1 MTCCKLSLTSAH
13 FISSYDGYATANGR
27 LSLIRSSS
35 TSAIAIKSSTH
46 FCVKELYNHYRT
58 EARELPTCWYE
69 RIATELFS
77 SKVAWRLR
85 VMFGIDE
92 LLSRDNQEIALA
104 SFRAKR
110 DGAGPDGMRVSEL
123 DDYWK
128 ANHEILERRI
138 REGTYVPG
146 IVKCFEVSTRSVKQ
160 REIASINVADR
171 FVEKLIQLK
180 LREYVE
186 PMFLPHSFAYQES
199 KSTLDAAM
207 LVRDYV
213 VAGKPFL
220 CELDIKDYFGSI
232 HLGRLRKLA
241 SKVLDK
247 DVANLI
253 WIFLTREVERD
264 GKIERIAKGI
274 LQGSAISP
282 ALANLYLHGFDEFME
297 ERGLC
302 WLRFS
307 DNIDVCCETSD
318 EASKVYE
325 YLRDELGQVHQLA
338 LNKKKSGVYRAVD
351 RRILG
356 YDLVEGP
363 CASVEVRRHTY
374 RPVHVQSRW
383 SSSIVRKSHGAY
395 HIVKDGVINRKDYS
409 LLFEN
414 DDEKHHIPVGVTDQ
428 LNIYGNVTVSPA
440 ALATITRENIRIA
453 YLDEY
458 GVLMGTY
465 VPEAHGKAADVFLKQ
480 CAIYNDAAKRL
491 DVARRLEIASIHNM
505 RENLRY
511 YVRRGREALV
521 DHVSYLSSCVTGAN
535 EARDVDGLMLVE
547 ARARKKYYEGFSM
560 VVEAAGFSFA
570 RRSKRPPKDPCNA
583 LISFGNTVMY
593 NEVLQII
600 WKTSLDPKIGVVH
613 ATNRRNYSLNLDFAD
628 LFKPVV
634 VDRTIFA
641 LINRHQ
647 IKAETHFRTVKA
659 GGVLLNTEG
668 KRLFLDALEQKLDSR
683 VAGKGSAKGRRLT
696 YRQLIVN
703 EVEAFQRLVRDGEVY
718 KPYKYY

>member
-1 MTCCKLSLTSAH
+1 
-13 FISSYDGYATANGR
+13 
-27 LSLIRSSS
+27 
-35 TSAIAIKSSTH
+35 
-46 FCVKELYNHYRT
+46 
-58 EARELPTCWYE
+58 
-69 RIATELFS
+69 
-77 SKVAWRLR
+77 
-85 VMFGIDE
+85 MFDIDE
-92 LLSRDNQEIALA
+92 LLSSSNQELALA
-104 SFRAKR
+104 AFRTKK

-128 ANHEILERRI
+128 ANHELLEQQI
-138 REGTYVPG
+138 REGTYSPG
-146 IVKCFEVSTRSVKQ
+146 IVRCFEISTRSAKQ
-160 REIASINVADR
+160 REIASINVVDR

-180 LREYVE
+180 LREYIE
-186 PMFLPHSFAYQES
+186 PMFLPHSFAYQDG

-232 HLGRLRKLA
+232 HLGRLKKLA
-241 SKVLDK
+241 SGLLNK
-247 DVANLI
+247 DVATLV
-253 WIFLTREVERD
+253 WSFLTREVERN
-264 GKIERIAKGI
+264 GKIERIAKGV
-274 LQGSAISP
+274 LQGSALSP
-282 ALANLYLHGFDEFME
+282 ALANLYLHGFDQYVDE
-297 ERGLC
+297 EGLC

-307 DNIDVCCETSD
+307 DNIDICCETSD
-318 EASKVYE
+318 EASRIYE
-325 YLRDELGQVHQLA
+325 QLRDELGQVHQLA
-338 LNKKKSGVYRAVD
+338 LNKKKSGVYKALD

-356 YDLVEGP
+356 FDLVEGQ
-363 CASVEVRRHTY
+363 AGMVEVRRHTY
-374 RPVHVQSRW
+374 RPTYVQNRW
-383 SSSIVRKSHGAY
+383 ASSLVRKSHGAF

-440 ALATITRENIRIA
+440 ALATITKENIRIA

-465 VPEAHGKAADVFLKQ
+465 VPESHGKAADVFLRQ

-491 DVARRLEIASIHNM
+491 DVARRFEIASIHNM

-511 YVRRGREALV
+511 YLRRGRDSLAE
-521 DHVSYLSSCVTGAN
+521 HVACLSACATEAN
-535 EARDVDGLMLVE
+535 EARDVDALMLVE
-547 ARARKKYYEGFSM
+547 ARARRKYYDGFSK
-560 VVEAAGFSFA
+560 VVEDAGFGFA
-570 RRSKRPPKDPCNA
+570 QRTKRPPRDPCNA
-583 LISFGNTVMY
+583 LISFGNTVLY
-593 NEVLQII
+593 NEVLQLI
-600 WKTSLDPKIGVVH
+600 WKTSLDPKIGVIH

-634 VDRTIFA
+634 VDRTIFS

-647 IKAETHFRTVKA
+647 IKAETHFRDTGKK
-659 GGVLLNTEG
+659 GVLLNQEG

-683 VAGKGSAKGRRLT
+683 VSGKGYSKGRRLT
-696 YRQLIVN
+696 YRQLMVSEI
-703 EVEAFQRLVRDGEVY
+703 EAFQRLVRDGETY